1 VSLDPEGVVRQT
13 AQADVRPVVL
23 WPLAAFFSRFP
34 LPLVG
39 LPSGPSTVR
48 APCSGESGR
57 PGRAPRYS
65 SRLLS
70 SHLAAPANGHDQ
82 GTRTA
87 TSSRFCTPVA
97 AQPELT
103 DLYPRLTPRTRVAP

>member
-1 VSLDPEGVVRQT
+1 LTPEGVERQT

-39 LPSGPSTVR
+39 LPPGPRTVR
-48 APCSGESGR
+48 APCSGDPGG

-65 SRLLS
+65 SRLPS
-70 SHLAAPANGHDQ
+70 PHLAAPANGHDQ
-82 GTRTA
+82 AERTA
-87 TSSRFCTPVA
+87 ILLWFCTPVA